1 MDSGEVRESEGR
13 SDLSEGERK
22 TFTSALCKQSK
33 MDGNNRVTFSVVTKH
48 FFMAPAAHI
57 ITSEK

>member
-1 MDSGEVRESEGR
+1 MGR
-13 SDLSEGERK
+13 GDDLSERKRK
-22 TFTSALCKQSK
+22 TFTSVLCKQSK